1 MGRAVS
7 KGAESSAKN
16 VEIFADE
23 KSALLLGV
31 QPEWPLHSQVEL

>member
-1 MGRAVS
+1 MGRAES
-7 KGAESSAKN
+7 TGADSSTKT
-16 VEIFADE
+16 VEILADE